1 MEQMTAEEPSR
12 RLGAREGGLRRQEG
26 SKRSVNTEVLGL
38 VGREPARWML
48 SALRGDGCRGPETGR
63 AQGHS
68 EGNRED
74 LFAHPHHIDSVS
86 WSGTNPL

>member
-38 VGREPARWML
+38 VGGESARWML

-63 AQGHS
+63 AQGHVRVTEKTS
-68 EGNRED
+68 
-74 LFAHPHHIDSVS
+74 LFSP
-86 WSGTNPL
+86 TM